1 MSISSE
7 EGKAGENLAAAY
19 LAENGYR
26 IVTRNFR
33 YRRGEIDIIAET
45 ESLLVF
51 VEVKERKTGALVSP
65 LESVTADKQARILRT
80 ASLYLLR
87 HPTSRQPRFDV
98 IGLTRRENGTYEISH
113 IKNAFGGGS
122 WH

>member
-1 MSISSE
+1 MD
-7 EGKAGENLAAAY
+7 EGRAGEDYTADLLAA
-19 LAENGYR
+19 EGFR
-26 IVTRNFR
+26 IVSRNFHSR
-33 YRRGEIDIIAET
+33 FGEIDIIAET

-51 VEVKERKTGALVSP
+51 VEVKQRKTGALVSP